1 MKKIFEIVFRE
12 EGYKM
17 AEALDGLK
25 RTNMCGELREAHIS
39 NKVTVMGW
47 VQRKRNLGGLVFIDL
62 RDRTGL
68 LQLVF
73 GEEINK
79 EAFVKADLVKPE
91 YCIAVTGELI
101 KRQSPNENLPTGLVE
116 LKGESIKILSESETP
131 PIYIKENLDASE
143 NVRLKYRYLD
153 LRRPDMQRIF
163 MIRHK
168 TTKVVRDFLD
178 ENGFLE
184 IETPMLTKSTPEGA
198 RDYLVPSRNYPGK
211 FYALPQSPQ
220 LFKQLLM
227 VSGYDK
233 YFQIA
238 RCFRDEDL
246 RSNRQP
252 EFTQVDIEMSF
263 VEEDDVIAVNEAL
276 IKKLFKEVV
285 NEDVVLPIKR
295 ITYKE
300 AMDKYGSDKPDLRFG
315 MEIVDISQEVK
326 DCEFVVFKNAI
337 DNSGSVRAIKVS
349 NAADMGRKK
358 LDKLGEFVKTY
369 KAKGL
374 AWIACKD
381 DGIKSPIAKF
391 FSEEQMQAILNKVEA
406 KTGDLVLIV
415 ADKDS
420 VVLQTLGALRLQ
432 VAKDLEI
439 LKDNKEFNFVWVTQF
454 PLVDYNEEENRYVAA
469 HHPFTMPMDED
480 IQYLESD
487 PGRVRA
493 KAYDIVLNGEELG
506 GGSIRIHN
514 SKLQETMLKVLGFT
528 QEKAWE
534 RFGFLLES
542 FKYGPPPHG
551 GLAFGL
557 DRIVMFLAGTENIK
571 DVIAF
576 PKNQNAYCPM
586 SEAPNVVDDKQLN
599 ELGILITDEKK

>member
-1 MKKIFEIVFRE
+1 M
-12 EGYKM
+12 G
-17 AEALDGLK
+17 EALEGLK
-25 RTNMCGELREAHIS
+25 RTNMCGDLRETHIS

-79 EAFVKADLVKPE
+79 EAFAKADLVKSE
-91 YCIAVTGELI
+91 YCIAVTGEII
-101 KRQSPNENLPTGLVE
+101 KRESPNENLPTGLVE
-116 LKGESIKILSESETP
+116 LKGENIKILSESETP
-131 PIYIKENLDASE
+131 PIYIKEDLDASE
-143 NVRLKYRYLD
+143 NIRLKYRYLD
-153 LRRPDMQRIF
+153 LRRPDMQRIL

-168 TTKVVRDFLD
+168 TAKVVRDFLD
-178 ENGFLE
+178 EKGFLE
-184 IETPMLTKSTPEGA
+184 METPMLTKSTPEGA
-198 RDYLVPSRNYPGK
+198 RDYLVPSRNYPGM

-238 RCFRDEDL
+238 KCFRDEDL

-263 VEEDDVIAVNEAL
+263 VEQDDVIAVNEAL
-276 IKKLFKEVV
+276 IKKVFKEVV
-285 NEDVVLPIKR
+285 NEDVKLPIR
-295 ITYKE
+295 RMPYKE

-315 MEIVDISQEVK
+315 MEINDITEEVK
-326 DCEFVVFKNAI
+326 DSEFVVFKGAI
-337 DNSGSVRAIKVS
+337 DNGGSVRAIKVD

-374 AWIACKD
+374 AWIAYKED
-381 DGIKSPIAKF
+381 EIKSPIAKF
-391 FSEEQMQAILNKVEA
+391 LSEEQMQAILNKVEA
-406 KTGDLVLIV
+406 KAGDLILIV

-432 VAKDLEI
+432 LAKELEI
-439 LKDNKEFNFVWVTQF
+439 LKDNKEFNFVWVTEF

-480 IQYLESD
+480 LQYLETE

-506 GGSIRIHN
+506 GGSIRIHD
-514 SKLQETMLKVLGFT
+514 SKLQETMFKVLGFT

-534 RFGFLLES
+534 RFGFLLEA

-557 DRIVMFLAGTENIK
+557 DRMVMFLAGTENIK

-576 PKNQNAYCPM
+576 PKNQNAFCPM
-586 SEAPNVVDDKQLN
+586 TEAPNMVDDKQLH
-599 ELGILITDEKK
+599 ELGITKTEEKK